1 MTSYLKYRQR
11 LIHALDAN
19 NDEDITWI
27 TVRGRHIPIKEGQ
40 SKGEAIKE
48 AFNKSGEKSHKSGGE
63 KSAKKYTHEEEKK
76 SVGKSGV
83 TKSFHDAAK
92 ERLNIIKE
100 LRNKPEGR
108 ERWRLE
114 QRKKTLETQMEKEF
128 KRSDKFKNEIDKE
141 KWLKEIKGNKA
152 WERLLAKTDKKA
164 YAQLQSMK
172 GEKKGGESKSEGA
185 KKEFM
190 SKEEYGKVLKNVQP
204 ILKKAVKSEPKIT
217 KDLQSIEGIKLVGL
231 DYRLKKEKSAVEKV
245 KRERIEK
252 GAELDGVSDKE
263 IMGNMWDLVRYT
275 QQVEKGSF
283 VEQAQKTLDT
293 LKKKGYK
300 IHQLKNFWRPE
311 VNKGTNPYR
320 GINVKLLSPDGQK
333 VELQFNTENNMKVK
347 ERMHEIYNKQRELKP
362 DSKEYQALNKESLKL
377 TKEFDN
383 PKGIEK
389 LVG

>member
-1 MTSYLKYRQR
+1 MPSYLKYRQR
-11 LIHALDAN
+11 LTHALDAD

-40 SKGEAIKE
+40 SKGEAIRE
-48 AFNKSGEKSHKSGGE
+48 AFNKSGENAQK
-63 KSAKKYTHEEEKK
+63 TDTKK
-76 SVGKSGV
+76 SENGSSGQQA
-83 TKSFHDAAK
+83 TRA
-92 ERLNIIKE
+92 
-100 LRNKPEGR
+100 
-108 ERWRLE
+108 
-114 QRKKTLETQMEKEF
+114 T
-128 KRSDKFKNEIDKE
+128 KE
-141 KWLKEIKGNKA
+141 KT
-152 WERLLAKTDKKA
+152 AKN
-164 YAQLQSMK
+164 
-172 GEKKGGESKSEGA
+172 GGESKSEGA

-190 SKEEYGKVLKNVQP
+190 SKEEYSKVLKNVQP
-204 ILKKAVKSEPKIT
+204 ILKKAVKSEPQIT
-217 KDLQSIEGIKLVGL
+217 KDLQSIKGIKLVGL

-252 GAELDGVSDKE
+252 GAEYDSWSDRE
-263 IMGNMWDLVRYT
+263 IMDNMWDLVRYT

>member
-63 KSAKKYTHEEEKK
+63 KS
-76 SVGKSGV
+76 KSGSEPKRIDTYQIKQYNV
-83 TKSFHDAAK
+83 ISFRKDGRKYEVLGWRENGEAH
-92 ERLNIIKE
+92 
-100 LRNKPEGR
+100 LRDIRTGE
-108 ERWRLE
+108 
-114 QRKKTLETQMEKEF
+114 
-128 KRSDKFKNEIDKE
+128 
-141 KWLKEIKGNKA
+141 
-152 WERLLAKTDKKA
+152 KTDRKIGLNEPVYKH
-164 YAQLQSMK
+164 QK
-172 GEKKGGESKSEGA
+172 GTTKYHDTEKMGKKKGGESKSEGA

-190 SKEEYGKVLKNVQP
+190 SKEEYSKVLKNVQP

-217 KDLQSIEGIKLVGL
+217 KDLQSIKGIKLVGL

-283 VEQAQKTLDT
+283 VEQAQKTLDA